1 MRADDWLQSLN
12 GHWVRI
18 YIAGTGRRPPAEVA
32 AEQARIDRVFANGW
46 VFDFS
51 QDAKRVKKLRHLRIN
66 LVGIGAA
73 GGEPMNGTAAALSG

>member
-1 MRADDWLQSLN
+1 
-12 GHWVRI
+12 
-18 YIAGTGRRPPAEVA
+18 
-32 AEQARIDRVFANGW
+32 

-73 GGEPMNGTAAALSG
+73 GGEPMNGTAAALSGQTSSLSGSLPMAMSVSNNCSLAAYKKN